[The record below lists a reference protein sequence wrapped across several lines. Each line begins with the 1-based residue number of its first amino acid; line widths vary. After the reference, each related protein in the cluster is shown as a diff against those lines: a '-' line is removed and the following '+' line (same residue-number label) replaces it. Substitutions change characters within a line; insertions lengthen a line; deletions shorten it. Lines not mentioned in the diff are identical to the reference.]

1 MSWSSGLY
9 LRQASLPL
17 HLPKDIRR
25 KRLKLYTIPSLLF
38 KVFFFNLRSPVY
50 ATQAAYGAQ
59 ASYPVKTSQ
68 IGSQMNEK
76 RENCNLYNR
85 LTIYVFH
92 AIVETAAT

>member
-1 MSWSSGLY
+1 MFMSLISNIHW
-9 LRQASLPL
+9 
-17 HLPKDIRR
+17 I
-25 KRLKLYTIPSLLF
+25 KLNNC
-38 KVFFFNLRSPVY
+38 NLRSPVY

-76 RENCNLYNR
+76 RQNCNLYNR